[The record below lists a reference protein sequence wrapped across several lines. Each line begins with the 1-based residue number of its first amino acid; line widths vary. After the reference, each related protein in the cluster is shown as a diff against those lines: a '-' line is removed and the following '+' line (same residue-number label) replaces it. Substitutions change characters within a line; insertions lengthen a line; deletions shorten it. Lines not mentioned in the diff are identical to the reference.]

1 MERTDQQ
8 LIEAYLDGS
17 VGSFDVLVRKYL
29 KLVYSI
35 VLRYV
40 HDADEAQDV
49 TQEVFVN
56 VMRHVKKFDRT
67 RAFKPWIC
75 QIARNRALDWLKAK
89 RPALLSEFESEDG
102 SVLEQLPDPEP
113 LADELVGVLM
123 DADRV
128 TRAMGQLPQNYRE
141 VLSLRYWK
149 QMTFKEIG
157 EELGEVMDTVKTWH
171 RRALGILRKDLA
183 KSEVSSDKRSIS

>member
-8 LIEAYLDGS
+8 LVEAYLNGS
-17 VGSFDVLVRKYL
+17 SGSFDVLVRKYL

-35 VLRYV
+35 VFRYV
-40 HDADEAQDV
+40 HDADDAQDV

-56 VMRHVKKFDRT
+56 VMRHVKRFDRT

-75 QIARNRALDWLKAK
+75 EIARNRALDWLKMK
-89 RPALLSEFESEDG
+89 RPALLGEFEQEEA
-102 SVLEQLPDPEP
+102 SVLDALPDPEP
-113 LADELVGVLM
+113 LADELVGSLM
-123 DADRV
+123 DAERV
-128 TRAMGQLPQNYRE
+128 NHALAALPQNYRE

-171 RRALGILRKDLA
+171 RRALGVLRKDLV
-183 KSEVSSDKRSIS
+183 KSTVSSDKRSV

>member
-17 VGSFDVLVRKYL
+17 SGSFDVLVRRYL

-35 VLRYV
+35 ALRYV

-49 TQEVFVN
+49 AQEVFVN
-56 VMRHVKKFDRT
+56 VMRHIKKFDRT

-75 QIARNRALDWLKAK
+75 EIARNRALDWLKMK
-89 RPALLSEFESEDG
+89 RPALASEFEQEDA
-102 SVLEQLPDPEP
+102 SILEQLPDPEP
-113 LADELVGVLM
+113 LADELVSVLM

-128 TRAMGQLPQNYRE
+128 NWAMGQLPRNYRE

-171 RRALGILRKDLA
+171 RRALGVLRKDLEKA
-183 KSEVSSDKRSIS
+183 PVSTQKRSD